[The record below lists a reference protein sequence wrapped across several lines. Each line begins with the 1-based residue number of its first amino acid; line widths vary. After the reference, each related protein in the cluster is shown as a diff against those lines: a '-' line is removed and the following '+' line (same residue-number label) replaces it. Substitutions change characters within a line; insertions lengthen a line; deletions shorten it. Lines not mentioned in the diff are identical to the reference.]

1 MNRKLIIR
9 LGGVAVAAFV
19 LAYAASPLLAAR
31 SLVQAA
37 RSGDERALERQVD
50 FPAFR
55 ASLKDELSARMVSEM
70 RKDSRLGD
78 SGLSGLGMLL
88 APALVGGAVDAFV
101 TPQAISA
108 MVREGEA
115 PKPDLAKVE
124 PETGPK
130 PEDQSESKKVRQSWS
145 YRDLDTFA
153 VTLTRDDQP
162 DEQVS
167 LLMKRR
173 NLFGWKLAGIDL
185 SRPE

>member
-1 MNRKLIIR
+1 MNQKLIIR
-9 LGGVAVAAFV
+9 LGGAAVAVFV
-19 LAYAASPLLAAR
+19 LTYAASPLLAAR

-37 RSGDERALERQVD
+37 RTGDEKALERQVD

-55 ASLKDELSARMVSEM
+55 ASLKDELSERMVAEM
-70 RKDSRLGD
+70 REDSRLGD

-108 MVREGEA
+108 MVQEGEA

-124 PETGPK
+124 PETGTR
-130 PEDQSESKKVRQSWS
+130 SESKKVRQSWG

-162 DEQVS
+162 DERVS

-185 SRPE
+185 SKPE

>member
-1 MNRKLIIR
+1 MNQKLIIR
-9 LGGVAVAAFV
+9 LGGAAVAAFV

-37 RSGDERALERQVD
+37 KSGDEKALERQVD

-70 RKDSRLGD
+70 RKDDRLG
-78 SGLSGLGMLL
+78 GLSGLGMLL
-88 APALVGGAVDAFV
+88 APTLVSGAVDAFV
-101 TPQAISA
+101 TPQAISM
-108 MVREGEA
+108 MVQEGKV

-124 PETGPK
+124 PPVAPK
-130 PEDQSESKKVRQSWS
+130 SESQKVRQSWG

-185 SRPE
+185 SKPG

>member
-1 MNRKLIIR
+1 MNQKLIIR
-9 LGGVAVAAFV
+9 LGGAAVAVFV
-19 LAYAASPLLAAR
+19 LTYAASPLLAAR

-37 RSGDERALERQVD
+37 RTGDEKALERQVD

-55 ASLKDELSARMVSEM
+55 ASLKDELSERMVAEM

-108 MVREGEA
+108 MVQEGKA

-124 PETGPK
+124 PETGTR
-130 PEDQSESKKVRQSWS
+130 SESKKVRQSWG

-162 DEQVS
+162 DERVS

>member
-37 RSGDERALERQVD
+37 RNGDEQALERQVD

-70 RKDSRLGD
+70 RKDDRLG
-78 SGLSGLGMLL
+78 GLSGLGMLL
-88 APALVGGAVDAFV
+88 APTLVSGAVDAFV

-108 MVREGEA
+108 IVQEGKA

-124 PETGPK
+124 PEVGPK
-130 PEDQSESKKVRQSWS
+130 PESRKVRQSWG

-185 SRPE
+185 SKPE

>member
-9 LGGVAVAAFV
+9 LGLTAGAVFV

-31 SLVQAA
+31 SLIQAA
-37 RSGDERALERQVD
+37 RTGDEKALERQVD

-55 ASLKDELSARMVSEM
+55 ASLKDELNARMMVEM
-70 RKDSRLGD
+70 RKDRRLAD

-101 TPQAISA
+101 TPQAISM
-108 MVREGEA
+108 MVQEGRA
-115 PKPDLAKVE
+115 PKPEITRQE
-124 PETGPK
+124 PQEPK
-130 PEDQSESKKVRQSWS
+130 SENKRVRQSWG

-162 DEQVS
+162 DEQVA

-185 SRPE
+185 GRPE

>member
-9 LGGVAVAAFV
+9 LGLTAGAVFV

-37 RSGDERALERQVD
+37 RIGDEKALERQVD

-55 ASLKDELSARMVSEM
+55 ASLKDELNARMMVEM
-70 RKDSRLGD
+70 RKDKRLGD

-101 TPQAISA
+101 TPQAIA
-108 MVREGEA
+108 LMVQEGR
-115 PKPDLAKVE
+115 
-124 PETGPK
+124 TPK
-130 PEDQSESKKVRQSWS
+130 PEIKRPEPAETKAENKRVRQTWG

-173 NLFGWKLAGIDL
+173 NLFGWKLAAIDL
-185 SRPE
+185 GAPE

>member
-9 LGGVAVAAFV
+9 LGLAAGAVFV
-19 LAYAASPLLAAR
+19 LAYGASPLLAAR
-31 SLVQAA
+31 SLIQAA
-37 RSGDERALERQVD
+37 KTGDERALERQVD

-55 ASLKDELSARMVSEM
+55 ASLKDELNARMMVEM
-70 RKDSRLGD
+70 RKDKRLGD

-101 TPQAISA
+101 TPQAIA
-108 MVREGEA
+108 LMVQEGRA
-115 PKPDLAKVE
+115 PKPEIKREE
-124 PETGPK
+124 PK
-130 PEDQSESKKVRQSWS
+130 SENKRVRQSWG

-173 NLFGWKLAGIDL
+173 NLFGWKLAAIDL
-185 SRPE
+185 GAPE

>member
-1 MNRKLIIR
+1 MNQKLIIR
-9 LGGVAVAAFV
+9 LGGAAVAVFV

-37 RSGDERALERQVD
+37 KSGDEKALERQVD

-55 ASLKDELSARMVSEM
+55 ASLKDELSARMVAEM
-70 RKDSRLGD
+70 RKDDRLG
-78 SGLSGLGMLL
+78 GLSGLGMLL
-88 APALVGGAVDAFV
+88 APTLVGGAVDAFV

-124 PETGPK
+124 PEVGPK
-130 PEDQSESKKVRQSWS
+130 PESKKVRQSWG

-185 SRPE
+185 SQPE

>member
-1 MNRKLIIR
+1 MNQKLIIR
-9 LGGVAVAAFV
+9 LGGAAVAVFV

-37 RSGDERALERQVD
+37 KTGNEQALERQVD

-55 ASLKDELSARMVSEM
+55 ASLKDELSARMVVEM
-70 RKDSRLGD
+70 RKDDRLG
-78 SGLSGLGMLL
+78 GLSGLGMLL

-101 TPQAISA
+101 TPQAISL
-108 MVREGEA
+108 MVQEGQA
-115 PKPDLAKVE
+115 PKPDLARVE
-124 PETGPK
+124 PEAAPK
-130 PEDQSESKKVRQSWS
+130 PESKKVRQSWG

-185 SRPE
+185 SAPE

>member
-1 MNRKLIIR
+1 MNQKLIIR
-9 LGGVAVAAFV
+9 LGGAAVAVFV

-37 RSGDERALERQVD
+37 KTGDEQALERQVD

-55 ASLKDELSARMVSEM
+55 ASLKDELGERMVAEM
-70 RKDSRLGD
+70 RKDDRLG
-78 SGLSGLGMLL
+78 GLSGLGMLL

-101 TPQAISA
+101 TPQAISL
-108 MVREGEA
+108 MVQEGKG
-115 PKPDLAKVE
+115 PKPDLPRAEPKVGPR
-124 PETGPK
+124 PES
-130 PEDQSESKKVRQSWS
+130 QKVRQSWG

-162 DEQVS
+162 DERVS

-173 NLFGWKLAGIDL
+173 NLFAWKLAGIDL
-185 SRPE
+185 SKSE

>member
-1 MNRKLIIR
+1 MNQKLILR
-9 LGGVAVAAFV
+9 LGGAAVAAFV

-37 RSGDERALERQVD
+37 KTGNEQALERQVD

-70 RKDSRLGD
+70 RKDDRLG
-78 SGLSGLGMLL
+78 GLSGLGMLL
-88 APALVGGAVDAFV
+88 APTLVSGAVDAFV
-101 TPQAISA
+101 TPQAIA
-108 MVREGEA
+108 VMVQEGQA

-124 PETGPK
+124 PEAGPK
-130 PEDQSESKKVRQSWS
+130 PKSRKVRQSWG

-173 NLFGWKLAGIDL
+173 NLFSWKLAGIDL
-185 SRPE
+185 SKPE

>member
-1 MNRKLIIR
+1 MNQKLIIR
-9 LGGVAVAAFV
+9 LGGAAVAVFV

-37 RSGDERALERQVD
+37 KTGNEQALERQVD

-55 ASLKDELSARMVSEM
+55 ASLKDALSARMVAEM

-101 TPQAISA
+101 TPQAISM
-108 MVREGEA
+108 MVQEGQA
-115 PKPDLAKVE
+115 PQPDLARVE
-124 PETGPK
+124 PEADPK
-130 PEDQSESKKVRQSWS
+130 PEGKKVRQSWG

-185 SRPE
+185 SAPE

>member
-1 MNRKLIIR
+1 MNQKLIIR
-9 LGGVAVAAFV
+9 LGGVAVAVFV

-37 RSGDERALERQVD
+37 KTGDEQALERQVD

-55 ASLKDELSARMVSEM
+55 ASLKDELSARMVAEM
-70 RKDSRLGD
+70 RKDDRLG
-78 SGLSGLGMLL
+78 GLSGLGMLL
-88 APALVGGAVDAFV
+88 APTLVSGAVDAFV
-101 TPQAISA
+101 TPQAIA
-108 MVREGEA
+108 VMVQEGQA

-124 PETGPK
+124 PDVGPK
-130 PEDQSESKKVRQSWS
+130 PESKKVRQSWG

-167 LLMKRR
+167 LLMKRG

-185 SRPE
+185 SQPE

>member
-9 LGGVAVAAFV
+9 LGLTAGAVFV

-31 SLVQAA
+31 SLIQAA
-37 RSGDERALERQVD
+37 RTGDEKALERQVD

-55 ASLKDELSARMVSEM
+55 ASLKDELNARMMVEM
-70 RKDSRLGD
+70 RKDRRLAD

-101 TPQAISA
+101 TPQAISM
-108 MVREGEA
+108 MVQEGRA
-115 PKPDLAKVE
+115 PKPEITRQEPQEAK
-124 PETGPK
+124 
-130 PEDQSESKKVRQSWS
+130 SENKRVRQSWG

-162 DEQVS
+162 DEQVA

-185 SRPE
+185 GTPE

>member
-1 MNRKLIIR
+1 MNQKLIIR
-9 LGGVAVAAFV
+9 LGGAAVAVFV

-37 RSGDERALERQVD
+37 KTGNEQALERQVD

-55 ASLKDELSARMVSEM
+55 ASLKDELSARMVAEM
-70 RKDSRLGD
+70 RKDDRLG
-78 SGLSGLGMLL
+78 GLSGLGMLL
-88 APALVGGAVDAFV
+88 APTLVSGAVDAFV
-101 TPQAISA
+101 TPQAIA
-108 MVREGEA
+108 VMVQEGQG
-115 PKPDLAKVE
+115 PKPDQA
-124 PETGPK
+124 K
-130 PEDQSESKKVRQSWS
+130 PEAGPNPESKPESQKVRQSWG

-185 SRPE
+185 SAPE

>member
-9 LGGVAVAAFV
+9 LGLAAGAVFV
-19 LAYAASPLLAAR
+19 LAYGASPLLAAR
-31 SLVQAA
+31 SLIQAA
-37 RSGDERALERQVD
+37 KTGDERALERQVD

-55 ASLKDELSARMVSEM
+55 ASLKDELNARMMVEM
-70 RKDSRLGD
+70 RKDKRLGD

-101 TPQAISA
+101 TPQAIA
-108 MVREGEA
+108 LMVQEGRA
-115 PKPDLAKVE
+115 PKPEIKREE
-124 PETGPK
+124 PK
-130 PEDQSESKKVRQSWS
+130 SENKRVRQSWG

-153 VTLTRDDQP
+153 VILTRDDQP

-173 NLFGWKLAGIDL
+173 NL
-185 SRPE
+185 

>member
-9 LGGVAVAAFV
+9 LGVAAAAVFV
-19 LAYAASPLLAAR
+19 VAYAASPLLAAR

-37 RSGDERALERQVD
+37 KAGDEKGLERQVD

-55 ASLKDELSARMVSEM
+55 ASLKDELSERMVSEM
-70 RKDSRLGD
+70 RKDSRLKD

-88 APALVGGAVDAFV
+88 APALLGGAVDAFV

-108 MVREGEA
+108 MVQEGEA

-124 PETGPK
+124 PETGTR
-130 PEDQSESKKVRQSWS
+130 SESKKVRQSWG

-173 NLFGWKLAGIDL
+173 NLFGWKLAAIDL
-185 SRPE
+185 GTPE

>member
-1 MNRKLIIR
+1 MNQKLIIR
-9 LGGVAVAAFV
+9 LGGAAVAVFV

-37 RSGDERALERQVD
+37 KTGNEQALERQVD

-55 ASLKDELSARMVSEM
+55 ASLKDELSARMVAEM
-70 RKDSRLGD
+70 RKDDRLG
-78 SGLSGLGMLL
+78 GLSGLGMLL
-88 APALVGGAVDAFV
+88 APTLVSGAVDAFV
-101 TPQAISA
+101 TPQAIA
-108 MVREGEA
+108 VMVQEGQA

-124 PETGPK
+124 PDVGPK
-130 PEDQSESKKVRQSWS
+130 PESKKVRQSWG

-173 NLFGWKLAGIDL
+173 NLFSWKLAGIDL
-185 SRPE
+185 SAPE

>member
-9 LGGVAVAAFV
+9 LGAAAVAAFV

-37 RSGDERALERQVD
+37 KAGDAQGLERQVD

-55 ASLKDELSARMVSEM
+55 QSLKDELNARMMAEM
-70 RKDSRLGD
+70 RKDPRLAD

-88 APALVGGAVDAFV
+88 APAIVGGAVDAFV

-108 MVREGEA
+108 MVREGQA
-115 PKPDLAKVE
+115 PKPEFKRQADE
-124 PETGPK
+124 PK
-130 PEDQSESKKVRQSWS
+130 AEDKRVRQSWG

-162 DEQVS
+162 GERVA

-185 SRPE
+185 GAPE

>member
-9 LGGVAVAAFV
+9 LGLTAGAVFV
-19 LAYAASPLLAAR
+19 LAYVASPLLAAR
-31 SLVQAA
+31 SLIQAA
-37 RSGDERALERQVD
+37 RTGDEKALERQVD

-55 ASLKDELSARMVSEM
+55 ASLKDELNARMMVEM
-70 RKDSRLGD
+70 RKDRRLAD

-101 TPQAISA
+101 TPQAISM
-108 MVREGEA
+108 MVQEARA
-115 PKPDLAKVE
+115 PKPEITRQE
-124 PETGPK
+124 PQKPK
-130 PEDQSESKKVRQSWS
+130 SENKRVRQSWG

-153 VTLTRDDQP
+153 VTLTRDDRP
-162 DEQVS
+162 DEQVA

-185 SRPE
+185 GTPE

>member
-1 MNRKLIIR
+1 MNQKLIIR
-9 LGGVAVAAFV
+9 LGGAAVAVFV

-37 RSGDERALERQVD
+37 RSGDAAALERQVD

-55 ASLKDELSARMVSEM
+55 ASLKDELSARMVAEM
-70 RKDSRLGD
+70 RKDSRLG
-78 SGLSGLGMLL
+78 GLSGLGMML
-88 APALVGGAVDAFV
+88 APTLVSGAVDAFV
-101 TPQAISA
+101 TPQAIA
-108 MVREGEA
+108 VMVQEGQG
-115 PKPDLAKVE
+115 PKPDQAK
-124 PETGPK
+124 PEVGPK
-130 PEDQSESKKVRQSWS
+130 PQSKPESKKVRQSWG

-173 NLFGWKLAGIDL
+173 NLFSWKLAGIDL
-185 SRPE
+185 SAPA

>member
-1 MNRKLIIR
+1 MNQKLILR
-9 LGGVAVAAFV
+9 LGAAAVAVFV
-19 LAYAASPLLAAR
+19 LAYAASPILAAR

-37 RSGDERALERQVD
+37 KSGDAAALERQVD

-55 ASLKDELSARMVSEM
+55 ASLKDELSARMVAEM
-70 RKDSRLGD
+70 RKDSRLG
-78 SGLSGLGMLL
+78 GLSGLGMML
-88 APALVGGAVDAFV
+88 APTLVSGAVDAFV
-101 TPQAISA
+101 TPQAISM
-108 MVREGEA
+108 MVQEGQA
-115 PKPDLAKVE
+115 PQPDLAKVE
-124 PETGPK
+124 PEAGPK
-130 PEDQSESKKVRQSWS
+130 PESQKVRQSWS

-185 SRPE
+185 SKPE

>member
-1 MNRKLIIR
+1 MNQKLIIR
-9 LGGVAVAAFV
+9 LGGAAVAVFV
-19 LAYAASPLLAAR
+19 LTYAASPLLAAR

-37 RSGDERALERQVD
+37 RTGDEKALERQVD

-55 ASLKDELSARMVSEM
+55 ASLKDELSERMVAEM

-108 MVREGEA
+108 MVQEGKA

-124 PETGPK
+124 PETGTR
-130 PEDQSESKKVRQSWS
+130 SESKKVRQSWG

-162 DEQVS
+162 DERVS

-185 SRPE
+185 SKPE

>member
-9 LGGVAVAAFV
+9 LGGAAAAVLV

-37 RSGDERALERQVD
+37 RAGDERALERQVD

-55 ASLKDELSARMVSEM
+55 ASLKDELSARMVAEM
-70 RKDSRLGD
+70 RKDDRLG
-78 SGLSGLGMLL
+78 GLSGLGMLL
-88 APALVGGAVDAFV
+88 APTLVSGAVDAFV
-101 TPQAISA
+101 TPRAISA
-108 MVREGEA
+108 MVQEGKA

-124 PETGPK
+124 PEAGPK
-130 PEDQSESKKVRQSWS
+130 PESRKVRQSWG

-185 SRPE
+185 SKPE

>member
-1 MNRKLIIR
+1 MNQKLIIR
-9 LGGVAVAAFV
+9 LGGAAVAVFV

-37 RSGDERALERQVD
+37 KTGDERALERQVD

-55 ASLKDELSARMVSEM
+55 ASLKDELSARMVAEM
-70 RKDSRLGD
+70 RKDDRLG
-78 SGLSGLGMLL
+78 GLSGLGMLL
-88 APALVGGAVDAFV
+88 APTLVSGAVDAFV
-101 TPQAISA
+101 TPQAIA
-108 MVREGEA
+108 VMVQEGQA

-124 PETGPK
+124 PDVGPK
-130 PEDQSESKKVRQSWS
+130 PESKKVRQSWG

-185 SRPE
+185 SQPE

>member
-1 MNRKLIIR
+1 MNQKLIIR
-9 LGGVAVAAFV
+9 LGGTVVAVFV

-37 RSGDERALERQVD
+37 KTGDEQALERQVD

-55 ASLKDELSARMVSEM
+55 ASLKDELSARMVAEM
-70 RKDSRLGD
+70 RKDDRLG
-78 SGLSGLGMLL
+78 GLSGLGMLL
-88 APALVGGAVDAFV
+88 APTLVSGAVDAFV
-101 TPQAISA
+101 TPQAIA
-108 MVREGEA
+108 VMVQEGQA

-124 PETGPK
+124 PDVGPK
-130 PEDQSESKKVRQSWS
+130 PESKKVRQSWG

-185 SRPE
+185 SAPE

>member
-1 MNRKLIIR
+1 MNQKLIIR
-9 LGGVAVAAFV
+9 LGGAAVAVFV

-37 RSGDERALERQVD
+37 KTGNEQALERQVD

-55 ASLKDELSARMVSEM
+55 ASLKAELSDRMVAEM

-88 APALVGGAVDAFV
+88 APTLVSGAVDAFV
-101 TPQAISA
+101 TPQAISV
-108 MVREGEA
+108 MVQEGRA
-115 PKPDLAKVE
+115 PKPDVSPQPAKAE
-124 PETGPK
+124 PRH
-130 PEDQSESKKVRQSWS
+130 DKVHQSWG
-145 YRDLDTFA
+145 YRGLNTFA
-153 VTLTRDDQP
+153 VTLTREDQP

-167 LLMKRR
+167 LLMERR

-185 SRPE
+185 SAPT

>member
-1 MNRKLIIR
+1 MNRKLISR
-9 LGGVAVAAFV
+9 LGLTAGAVFV
-19 LAYAASPLLAAR
+19 LACAASPLLAAR
-31 SLVQAA
+31 SLIQAA
-37 RSGDERALERQVD
+37 RTGDEKALERQVD

-55 ASLKDELSARMVSEM
+55 ASLKDELNARMMVEM
-70 RKDSRLGD
+70 RKDRRLAD

-101 TPQAISA
+101 TPQAISM
-108 MVREGEA
+108 MVQEGRA
-115 PKPDLAKVE
+115 PKPEVTRQE
-124 PETGPK
+124 PQEPK
-130 PEDQSESKKVRQSWS
+130 SESKRVRQSWG

-162 DEQVS
+162 DEQVV

-185 SRPE
+185 GTPE

>member
-1 MNRKLIIR
+1 MNQKLIIR
-9 LGGVAVAAFV
+9 LGGAAVAVFV

-31 SLVQAA
+31 SLVQSAKT
-37 RSGDERALERQVD
+37 GDEQALERQVD

-55 ASLKDELSARMVSEM
+55 ASLKDELGERMVAEM
-70 RKDSRLGD
+70 RKDDRLG
-78 SGLSGLGMLL
+78 GLSGLGMLL

-101 TPQAISA
+101 TPQAISL
-108 MVREGEA
+108 MVQEGKA

-124 PETGPK
+124 PEVGPK
-130 PEDQSESKKVRQSWS
+130 PESKSDSKKVRQSWG

-162 DEQVS
+162 DERVS

-185 SRPE
+185 SKPE

>member
-1 MNRKLIIR
+1 MNQKLIIR
-9 LGGVAVAAFV
+9 LGGAAVAAFV

-37 RSGDERALERQVD
+37 KTGNEHALERQVD

-70 RKDSRLGD
+70 RKDERLG
-78 SGLSGLGMLL
+78 GLSGLGMLL
-88 APALVGGAVDAFV
+88 APTLVSGAVDAFV

-108 MVREGEA
+108 MVQEGKA

-124 PETGPK
+124 PDVEPK
-130 PEDQSESKKVRQSWS
+130 SESQKVRQSWG

-153 VTLTRDDQP
+153 VTLKRDDQP

-185 SRPE
+185 SKPN

>member
-1 MNRKLIIR
+1 MNQKLIIR
-9 LGGVAVAAFV
+9 LGGAAVAVFV

-37 RSGDERALERQVD
+37 KTGDERALERQVD

-55 ASLKDELSARMVSEM
+55 ASLKDELSARMVAEM
-70 RKDSRLGD
+70 RKDDRLG
-78 SGLSGLGMLL
+78 GLSGLGMLL
-88 APALVGGAVDAFV
+88 APTLVSGAVDAFV
-101 TPQAISA
+101 TPQAIA
-108 MVREGEA
+108 VMVQEGQG
-115 PKPDLAKVE
+115 PKPDQAK
-124 PETGPK
+124 PEAGPK
-130 PEDQSESKKVRQSWS
+130 PQSKPESKKVRQSWG

-173 NLFGWKLAGIDL
+173 NLFSWKLAGIDL
-185 SRPE
+185 SAPE